1 MRIIIYG
8 AGAIGGV
15 IGGHLARSGQDV
27 VFIGRQKNVDAIN
40 LNGLRLVTY
49 SQTYT
54 LPVAA
59 VTSPAELE
67 ITPDDVVFLSV
78 KGQNTEETLRDL
90 QAVNRDVPVFCF
102 QNGIRNEEIASG
114 YFPRVYGVMVRVGAT
129 YLKDGEVESH
139 HEPNGWLLM
148 GRYPRGTDALVE
160 AVAEKLRAADFYV
173 KVSDDVMPYK
183 WGKLLANLSNG
194 VRAIC
199 DCTEPEVA
207 PVIDA
212 AREELRGLLQE
223 AGIPWKTDKDLAR
236 EWDALSVPTKG
247 NFGPNSKGSGWQSL
261 ARQSG
266 GIEVDFLN
274 GEAVRL
280 AQKLHRTAPVNE
292 KVIGICKEMARKREV
307 PGKYTP
313 DQLAALVGLKLPG

>member
-1 MRIIIYG
+1 MRIIIHG

-27 VFIGRQKNVDAIN
+27 VFIGRKKNVDAIN
-40 LNGLRLVTY
+40 HSGLRLITY

-54 LPVAA
+54 LQVPA
-59 VTSPAELE
+59 VTSPVELE
-67 ITPDDVVFLSV
+67 ITPDDVVFLAV
-78 KGQNTEETLRDL
+78 KSQNTEEALQEL
-90 QAVNRDVPVFCF
+90 QAVTRDVPVFCF
-102 QNGIRNEEIASG
+102 QNGVRNEETTSR

-129 YLKDGEVESH
+129 YINDGEVESQ

-148 GRYPRGTDALVE
+148 GRYPRGKDEVAE

-173 KVSDDVMPYK
+173 KVSEDVMPYK

-212 AREELRGLLQE
+212 AREELRNLLQE
-223 AGIPWKTDKDLAR
+223 AGIPWKTDKDLAQ

-266 GIEVDFLN
+266 SIEADYLN

-280 AQKLHRTAPVNE
+280 AEKLHRMAPVNE
-292 KVIGICKEMARKREV
+292 RVIEICEEMARKQEL
-307 PGKYTP
+307 PGKYSP